1 MELNYFDVV
10 VGLII
15 LFLGLKGVINGFFK
29 EVFGLIGIIGG
40 IFIASRFGDITG
52 QYLSNTI
59 FKFESSSA
67 ISFSGFLAT
76 LILFWLLMV
85 IVGSIFKKLS
95 HISGLGPIDKL
106 FGFVLGSSKF
116 FLITAVIAHS
126 AYNIQALKTSI
137 EPLVENSILFPILTT
152 AGAYIMKIDPVEM
165 GNDINIS
172 INKQVTNAQEKIEE
186 TLNKST
192 QEIVQKVKEDLI
204 DGAKH

>member
-1 MELNYFDVV
+1 MELNYFDVI

-40 IFIASRFGDITG
+40 IFIASRFGDIVG
-52 QYLSNTI
+52 QYLSDTI
-59 FKFESSSA
+59 FKFESHAA

-76 LILFWLLMV
+76 LILFWILMV
-85 IVGSIFKKLS
+85 FIGIVFKKLS

-116 FLITAVIAHS
+116 FLIAAVISHAI
-126 AYNIQALKTSI
+126 YNIQALKTSI
-137 EPLVENSILFPILTT
+137 QPLVKNSILFPILTT
-152 AGAYIMKIDPVEM
+152 TGAYIMKIDPVEM

-172 INKQVTNAQEKIEE
+172 INKQVTKLQENIEDNI
-186 TLNKST
+186 NKT
-192 QEIVQKVKEDLI
+192 AENMVENVKKDLI
-204 DGAKH
+204 ESAKH